1 MSIHR
6 IKPSLLVIGGTGF
19 VGYHLSLK
27 AIKKGWKV
35 TSVST
40 NKPKKH
46 RYLNKV
52 NYLKIDIADLK
63 KLEKKLVGSFDY
75 VVNLGGYVD
84 HRSFENGGEKIIKA
98 HFTGVVN
105 LTKII
110 SRKRI
115 KKFVQVG
122 SSAEYGNCKAPQNEN
137 QDGQPISPYALAKL
151 ASTNFL
157 LMLNKNNNFPV
168 CVLRFFQI
176 YGPKQDQ
183 NRVVPQAIQSC
194 LKNRKF
200 AATKGD
206 QIRDFCFIDDA
217 VDAIFLALK
226 SRKSNGEIFNIGFGK
241 AIKIKKAIN
250 TIQQIIGLG
259 TIDYGKIKYRKD
271 ENMSV
276 YPNINKVVNKL
287 KWKPK
292 INFNQGI
299 KISINSLKKKY
310 G

>member
-1 MSIHR
+1 MNIR
-6 IKPSLLVIGGTGF
+6 QIKPRLLVIGGTGF

-84 HRSFENGGEKIIKA
+84 HRSFENGGEKIIKV

-157 LMLNKNNNFPV
+157 LMLPTSFFT
-168 CVLRFFQI
+168 VL
-176 YGPKQDQ
+176 
-183 NRVVPQAIQSC
+183 
-194 LKNRKF
+194 
-200 AATKGD
+200 
-206 QIRDFCFIDDA
+206 
-217 VDAIFLALK
+217 
-226 SRKSNGEIFNIGFGK
+226 
-241 AIKIKKAIN
+241 
-250 TIQQIIGLG
+250 
-259 TIDYGKIKYRKD
+259 
-271 ENMSV
+271 
-276 YPNINKVVNKL
+276 
-287 KWKPK
+287 
-292 INFNQGI
+292 
-299 KISINSLKKKY
+299 
-310 G
+310 

>member
-1 MSIHR
+1 VSIHR
-6 IKPSLLVIGGTGF
+6 IKPRLLVIGGTGF
-19 VGYHLSLK
+19 IGYHLSLK

-84 HRSFENGGEKIIKA
+84 HRSFENGGEKIIKV

-183 NRVVPQAIQSC
+183 NRVVPKAIQSC

-200 AATKGD
+200 AASKGD

>member
-1 MSIHR
+1 VSIHR

-84 HRSFENGGEKIIKA
+84 HRSFENGGEKIIKV

-183 NRVVPQAIQSC
+183 NRVVPKAIQSC

-200 AATKGD
+200 AASKGD

-276 YPNINKVVNKL
+276 YPNINKAVSKL

-292 INFNQGI
+292 INFNQGA
-299 KISINSLKKKY
+299 KISINSFKKKY

>member
-1 MSIHR
+1 VSIHR
-6 IKPSLLVIGGTGF
+6 IKSRLLVIGGTGF

-84 HRSFENGGEKIIKA
+84 HRSFENGGEKIIKV

-110 SRKRI
+110 SRKKI

-183 NRVVPQAIQSC
+183 NRVVPKAIQSC

-200 AATKGD
+200 AASKGD

-276 YPNINKVVNKL
+276 YPNINKVVSKL

>member
-6 IKPSLLVIGGTGF
+6 IKPRLLVIGGTGF

-84 HRSFENGGEKIIKA
+84 HRSFENGGEKIIKV

-110 SRKRI
+110 SRKKI

-183 NRVVPQAIQSC
+183 NRVVPKAIQSC

-200 AATKGD
+200 AASKGD

-276 YPNINKVVNKL
+276 YPNINKVVSKL

-299 KISINSLKKKY
+299 KISINSFKKKY